1 MTYNNSYKHWGP
13 VPEAV
18 RGHGDAR
25 QTSVSSEDTG
35 KGRVNIFLKR

>member
-1 MTYNNSYKHWGP
+1 MTYNNSYEHLGP

-25 QTSVSSEDTG
+25 QILVISEMTIG
-35 KGRVNIFLKR
+35 QEKG

>member
-1 MTYNNSYKHWGP
+1 MTYTNSYKHWGP

-25 QTSVSSEDTG
+25 QISVPLKGTG
-35 KGRVNIFLKR
+35 KGKGLIQF